1 MDTRRL
7 YSFVKIVDIGSLTRA
22 ATILHIAQPAL
33 SQQVAALET
42 HFGKQL
48 LVRSKRGVV
57 PTDAGRMLYKHAQSI
72 LRQIE
77 QIQTDIKTS
86 GERVAGNVS
95 VGLAPFSTA
104 SMLALPLLKAVRER
118 YPGIVLH
125 INDNF
130 GGVLSEM
137 VMTGRMDLAFIY
149 DPGPLNGLDFEPLL
163 TEDLFLV
170 APAALMEHLPTSDMV
185 AFEELAAMDLML
197 PTKINTVRKLVD
209 TTFRRVGA
217 TPRIVAEIESVAT
230 MTGAIQAGI
239 GATVLPW
246 SAASA
251 VNAADPEILIRRITK
266 PSIPVKVSLC
276 TSSQLPLSEPAIA
289 VSDILV
295 TLARSLAGHNEK
307 SGTKTAENRKRK

>member
-33 SQQVAALET
+33 SQQVAALEA

-57 PTDAGRMLYKHAQSI
+57 PTDAGRVLYKHAQSI

-77 QIQTDIKTS
+77 QIQTDITTS
-86 GERVAGNVS
+86 GVAVAGNVS

-163 TEDLFLV
+163 AEDLFLV
-170 APAALMEHLPTSDMV
+170 APATLMKNLPASDMV
-185 AFEELAAMDLML
+185 AFEELAGMDLML
-197 PTKINTVRKLVD
+197 PTRINTVRQLVD
-209 TTFRRVGA
+209 TTFRRVGT

-246 SAASA
+246 SAATA
-251 VNAADPEILIRRITK
+251 VNAVDPDILIRRITK

-276 TSSQLPLSEPAIA
+276 TSSQLPMSEPAIA

-295 TLARSLAGHNEK
+295 KLACGLAGHSGRN
-307 SGTKTAENRKRK
+307 GTKTAENRKRK

>member
-7 YSFVKIVDIGSLTRA
+7 HSFVKIVDIGSLTRA
-22 ATILHIAQPAL
+22 AAILHIAQPAL
-33 SQQVAALET
+33 SQQVVALET

-57 PTDAGRMLYKHAQSI
+57 PTDAGRVLYKHAQSI
-72 LRQIE
+72 LRQVE
-77 QIQTDIKTS
+77 QIQTDITTTGS
-86 GERVAGNVS
+86 SVAGSVS

-104 SMLALPLLKAVRER
+104 SVLALPLLKAVRAR

-137 VMTGRMDLAFIY
+137 VMTGRMDIAFIY
-149 DPGPLNGLDFEPLL
+149 DAGPLNGVDFEPLL

-170 APAALMEHLPTSDMV
+170 APSSSVAHIADSDV
-185 AFEELAAMDLML
+185 VTLEELAGMDLML
-197 PTKINTVRKLVD
+197 PTRINTVRKLVD
-209 TTFRRVGA
+209 TTFKRVGA
-217 TPRIVAEIESVAT
+217 TPRLIAEIESVAT
-230 MTGAIQAGI
+230 MIGAIQANI
-239 GATVLPW
+239 GATILPW

-251 VNAADPEILIRRITK
+251 VSAGNDNICIRRVTK
-266 PSIPVKVSLC
+266 PTMPVKVSLC

-289 VSDILV
+289 VCDILV
-295 TLARSLAGHNEK
+295 ALAHGLAENH
-307 SGTKTAENRKRK
+307 GTKIMGERKKDT